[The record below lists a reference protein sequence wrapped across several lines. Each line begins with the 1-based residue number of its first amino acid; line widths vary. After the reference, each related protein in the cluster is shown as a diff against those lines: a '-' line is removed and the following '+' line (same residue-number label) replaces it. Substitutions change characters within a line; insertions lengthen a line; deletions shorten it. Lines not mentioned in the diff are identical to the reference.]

1 MREHATEAR
10 QKLLAR
16 LPVGALVILY
26 AGEAPHKSLDQY
38 YRYTPQRNFY
48 YLTGLDAPQQIL
60 VMAKG
65 EEKTHTWLFIEENT
79 DHIIKWEGARMTRSE
94 AAEISGISETDIYY
108 LDAFEKRFNLLMNYA
123 RSPLGNP
130 PKTLY
135 LDLYHVRPDVTPVAL
150 NYAET
155 IRKNYPELTI
165 ENVNAHLAY
174 LRMFKTP
181 YEIEQL
187 RGAIDMTRKGL
198 ETVMRQCVKRSHEY
212 QLEADFLHTITEA
225 GSTGNAFETIAASG
239 GNATVLHYV
248 SNRSP
253 LSKEQLILLD
263 LGALNGPYAADISR
277 TYPIN
282 GKFTDRQRVLYEIVL
297 EVNKATIAMV
307 KPGVTWAALNA
318 FARDL
323 LIEKAK
329 EIGLIKEDHEISQ
342 LYYHSIGHFLGL
354 DVHDVGLYDLPLQAG
369 MVLTIEPGLYVAEE
383 NIGIRIEDDILV
395 TEDGAINLSADII
408 KEVEDIETFMK
419 HAS

>member
-1 MREHATEAR
+1 MREHATQTR

-48 YLTGLDAPQQIL
+48 YVTGLDAPHQIL

-79 DHIIKWEGARMTRSE
+79 DYIIKWEGARMTKSE
-94 AAEISGISETDIYY
+94 AAERSGIPETDIHY

-130 PKTLY
+130 PSTLY

-150 NYAET
+150 NYAEA
-155 IRKNYPELTI
+155 IRKNYPELSI

-181 YEIEQL
+181 LEIEYM
-187 RGAIDMTRKGL
+187 RDAIDMTRQGL
-198 ETVMRQCVKRSHEY
+198 ETIMRQCALRTHEY

-225 GSTGNAFETIAASG
+225 GSDGNAFDTIAASG

-248 SNRSP
+248 NNRDT
-253 LSKEQLILLD
+253 LSKDDLILLD
-263 LGALNGPYAADISR
+263 LGALKGPYAADISR
-277 TYPIN
+277 TYPI
-282 GKFTDRQRVLYEIVL
+282 GGTFTDRQKTLYEIVL
-297 EVNKATIAMV
+297 SVNKATIAMI
-307 KPGVTWAALNA
+307 KPGVTWEAINA
-318 FARDL
+318 YARNL
-323 LIEKAK
+323 LIEKSKA
-329 EIGLIKEDHEISQ
+329 IGLIKEDSEISQ
-342 LYYHSIGHFLGL
+342 YYYHSIGHFLGL

-369 MVLTIEPGLYVAEE
+369 MVLTIEPGLYVAAE
-383 NIGIRIEDDILV
+383 NIGIRIEDDVLV
-395 TEDGAINLSADII
+395 TEAGAENLSRDII
-408 KEVEDIETFMK
+408 KEVDEIESFMK
-419 HAS
+419 HAR